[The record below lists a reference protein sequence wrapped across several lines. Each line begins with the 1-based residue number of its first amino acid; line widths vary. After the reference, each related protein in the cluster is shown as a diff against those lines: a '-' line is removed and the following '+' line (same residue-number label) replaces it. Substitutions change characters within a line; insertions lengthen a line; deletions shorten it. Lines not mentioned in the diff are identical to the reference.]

1 MNISE
6 SEDKHMKKQAVIM
19 ILLCVLAVVF
29 VLTGLFFGLSYE
41 VILIP
46 VLCVSIILLIFARR
60 AEK

>member
-1 MNISE
+1 
-6 SEDKHMKKQAVIM
+6 MKKQAVIM
-19 ILLCVLAVVF
+19 ILLCVLAVIF

-46 VLCVSIILLIFARR
+46 VICVSIILLIFARR